1 MSEQIKK
8 SDVSE
13 KDVFGW
19 IIESA
24 KIAEE
29 QIEAMNQQLSVSAKL
44 SKEALKGKGTS
55 DVSSLKAVEQAVAS
69 TNNLLKQKLKLEAD
83 LISIQAK
90 KTNAETQ
97 LTKAIERS
105 NREEAKKI
113 QQQEKLTSAY
123 SRVDGWLRNLTKEY
137 RELAIRQELS
147 GKLSEAEI
155 KRMTTLEGR
164 IKTYDG
170 ALKQVDATMGK
181 HQRNVGNYAGAWN
194 GLGNSVNQLTR
205 EMPAFANSVQTGFM
219 AISNNLPIFFDEI
232 GKIKKANKELITQGQ
247 PVKSVFRQ
255 LGSAIFSLGTILSV
269 GVTLLT
275 VYGKEL
281 VTWIS
286 NVAKGSYSVRSFAEN
301 QKTLNEAIKE
311 GTKNGIREATQL
323 DILYRTATNLNLS
336 LEQRKKAVD
345 KLQEQ
350 YPSYFDNL
358 EDEDILVGKAVTQYE
373 RLRDA
378 IFDSARAKA
387 IQSKLEERGIERFD
401 TELKIL
407 EKIKK
412 AESERNKLIKS
423 GKDLIIKGSREE
435 RTQDIIITNKELIE
449 AQTRALKIYY
459 GQLNN
464 FKKNAIKED
473 ELLLKAQY
481 EYYKKAEDL
490 ESDRIKIKDKG
501 TGSTKKRTKAIEK
514 ETKVIEYHVKALQD
528 LHKMERVRW
537 ADIEA
542 IDDALFKRAKTE
554 QEVYL
559 LMAELTENEKLI
571 REARITKI
579 KADLKIELDSKKHTK
594 AEEEL
599 LTLQAQKQ
607 IQDIER
613 DSFKKRM
620 NEYKEYTD
628 LITDYAIK
636 QSNRRIEQIERESQN
651 AQKNYDLL
659 VDLAKNGNIQAQQS
673 LAQEQKNIIEANKK
687 KEQELQKQELI
698 KLGGTAIDTFA
709 SKVAN
714 NDKTPLLSTIKDIT
728 LLRAFISSLASFDVG
743 SERTFADSGSGI
755 DGKGGR
761 MAIVHPNEK
770 IFTEE
775 HSKKIGFDISNNEVA
790 DIISLY
796 KQGTLVPI
804 NKVGAFAGTSYDLKP
819 LLIEVQELK
828 DVIKNQPIPNLEVGR
843 ITRDLYEFGQRT
855 VKGNTTT
862 IDKYQ
867 IRKR

>member
-83 LISIQAK
+83 LIAIQAK

-105 NREEAKKI
+105 NREEQKKI
-113 QQQEKLTSAY
+113 AQQEKLTSAY

-164 IKTYDG
+164 IKTYDS

-181 HQRNVGNYAGAWN
+181 HQRNVGNYSSAFN

-232 GKIKKANKELITQGQ
+232 GRIKTANKELIAQGQ
-247 PVKSVFRQ
+247 PVKSVFSQ
-255 LGSAIFSLGTILSV
+255 LGSAIFSLGTFLSV

-275 VYGKEL
+275 VYGAEL
-281 VTWIS
+281 WNMAT
-286 NVAKGSYSVRSFAEN
+286 GAEN
-301 QKTLNEAIKE
+301 ATEKQERLNKAIKE
-311 GTKNGIREATQL
+311 GNDLAEQSIKQIEKKLNWDKITRKEA
-323 DILYRTATNLNLS
+323 I
-336 LEQRKKAVD
+336 
-345 KLQEQ
+345 
-350 YPSYFDNL
+350 
-358 EDEDILVGKAVTQYE
+358 
-373 RLRDA
+373 
-378 IFDSARAKA
+378 
-387 IQSKLEERGIERFD
+387 
-401 TELKIL
+401 
-407 EKIKK
+407 
-412 AESERNKLIKS
+412 
-423 GKDLIIKGSREE
+423 
-435 RTQDIIITNKELIE
+435 
-449 AQTRALKIYY
+449 
-459 GQLNN
+459 
-464 FKKNAIKED
+464 
-473 ELLLKAQY
+473 
-481 EYYKKAEDL
+481 
-490 ESDRIKIKDKG
+490 DRIKAEILQADAIRKINVDVAKQTKQQLDAVNFFNYGLKSTLSERLKIAQENKMSEEETIRVLKEKLEQLRLEEYQESKSNKNKNSRIK
-501 TGSTKKRTKAIEK
+501 TTEK
-514 ETKVIEYHVKALQD
+514 ETKVIEYQVKALER
-528 LHKMERVRW
+528 LNEVNRVRF
-537 ADIEA
+537 ADVEA
-542 IDDALFKRAKTE
+542 IDDALLKRAKNE
-554 QEVYL
+554 QDVYL
-559 LMAELTENEKLI
+559 LMAELNGDEKLI

-594 AEEEL
+594 AEEQL
-599 LTLQAQKQ
+599 LTLTAEKQ
-607 IQDIER
+607 INDILKEGQQQR
-613 DSFKKRM
+613 WKD
-620 NEYKEYTD
+620 YKDYTD
-628 LITDYAIK
+628 LVTDYAIK
-636 QSNRRIEQIERESQN
+636 KSNQRIEQIEKESQS

-659 VDLAKNGNIQAQQS
+659 VELAKNGNIQAQQS
-673 LAQEQKNIIEANKK
+673 LAEQQKMIIESEKK
-687 KEQELQKQELI
+687 KKDELQKQELI
-698 KLGGTAIDTFA
+698 KLGSTAIDVF
-709 SKVAN
+709 SNKVAN

-728 LLRAFISSLASFDVG
+728 LLKAFISSLASFDVG
-743 SERTFADSGSGI
+743 SERTFAEGGSGI

-819 LLIEVQELK
+819 LLKEVQELK

-855 VKGNTTT
+855 VKGNNTT

>member
-29 QIEAMNQQLSVSAKL
+29 QIEAMNQQLSISAKL

-105 NREEAKKI
+105 NREEQKKI
-113 QQQEKLTSAY
+113 AQQEKLTSSY
-123 SRVDGWLRNLTKEY
+123 SRVDKWLRDLSKEY

-164 IKTYDG
+164 IKTYDS

-181 HQRNVGNYAGAWN
+181 HQRNVGNYSSAYN

-205 EMPAFANSVQTGFM
+205 EMPAFANSLQTGFM

-232 GKIKKANKELITQGQ
+232 SKINKANKELVAQGQ
-247 PVKSVFRQ
+247 PIKSVFSQ
-255 LGSAIFSLGTILSV
+255 LAGAIFSFGTVLSV

-275 VYGKEL
+275 IYGKQIVEFIIGTESAADAQERL
-281 VTWIS
+281 NKATE
-286 NVAKGSYSVRSFAEN
+286 KGNEEAE
-301 QKTLNEAIKE
+301 KTLN
-311 GTKNGIREATQL
+311 
-323 DILYRTATNLNLS
+323 IL
-336 LEQRKKAVD
+336 QRKLDWD
-345 KLQEQ
+345 KITTKQAIESLKIE
-350 YPSYFDNL
+350 
-358 EDEDILVGKAVTQYE
+358 IGK
-373 RLRDA
+373 
-378 IFDSARAKA
+378 ARAKKEQA
-387 IQSKLEERGIERFD
+387 KQDALVIKGIIDNIKQIDKLNTTNLIKEQAG
-401 TELKIL
+401 
-407 EKIKK
+407 KK
-412 AESERNKLIKS
+412 AFKFKQDEVRQQEAYIIKLKEELYQLELGEYQKSKSTKIIKNKTKEVKNATDALKEYNKEEEDFINKTKSLYDELITGMINSNEYVNNLIIGEEEKEIKNVNAKYRRLFDLAELF
-423 GKDLIIKGSREE
+423 GEDTKDLEIARLNEIN
-435 RTQDIIITNKELIE
+435 DI
-449 AQTRALKIYY
+449 
-459 GQLNN
+459 
-464 FKKNAIKED
+464 
-473 ELLLKAQY
+473 
-481 EYYKKAEDL
+481 
-490 ESDRIKIKDKG
+490 
-501 TGSTKKRTKAIEK
+501 RTKYAKK
-514 ETKVIEYHVKALQD
+514 E
-528 LHKMERVRW
+528 
-537 ADIEA
+537 
-542 IDDALFKRAKTE
+542 IDDAKELDDTMTFLEKERIIENKKFWKE
-554 QEVYL
+554 QE
-559 LMAELTENEKLI
+559 ELNKQRYEN
-571 REARITKI
+571 
-579 KADLKIELDSKKHTK
+579 
-594 AEEEL
+594 
-599 LTLQAQKQ
+599 
-607 IQDIER
+607 
-613 DSFKKRM
+613 
-620 NEYKEYTD
+620 YKEWTD
-628 LITDYAIK
+628 LITEYFIK
-636 QSNRRIEQIERESQN
+636 KSNQRIEQLDKESQN

-659 VDLAKNGNIQAQQS
+659 VELAKNGNIQAQQS
-673 LAQEQKNIIEANKK
+673 LAQEQKNLIEANKK
-687 KEQELQKQELI
+687 KEQELKKQELI
-698 KLGGTAIDTFA
+698 KLSGTAIDTFA
-709 SKVAN
+709 TKLAN

-728 LLRAFISSLASFDVG
+728 LLKAFISSLASFDVG
-743 SERTFADSGSGI
+743 SERTFADGGNGI

-790 DIISLY
+790 NIISLY
-796 KQGTLVPI
+796 KQGTLVPL

-819 LLIEVQELK
+819 LLKEVQELK

>member
-29 QIEAMNQQLSVSAKL
+29 QIEAMNQQLSISAKL

-105 NREEAKKI
+105 NREEQKKI
-113 QQQEKLTSAY
+113 AQQEKLTSSY
-123 SRVDGWLRNLTKEY
+123 SRVDKWLRDLSKEY

-164 IKTYDG
+164 IKTYDS

-181 HQRNVGNYAGAWN
+181 HQRNVGNYKSAYN

-232 GKIKKANKELITQGQ
+232 SKINKANKELVSQGQ
-247 PVKSVFRQ
+247 PIKSVFSQ
-255 LGSAIFSLGTILSV
+255 LAGAIFSFGTVLSI

-275 VYGKEL
+275 IYGKQIVEFIIGTESAADAQERL
-281 VTWIS
+281 NKATE
-286 NVAKGSYSVRSFAEN
+286 KGNEEAE
-301 QKTLNEAIKE
+301 KTLNILQRKLDWDKITTKQAIESLKIEIGKARVKKEQAKQDALVIKGIIDNIKWIDKLNTTNLIKE
-311 GTKNGIREATQL
+311 QAG
-323 DILYRTATNLNLS
+323 
-336 LEQRKKAVD
+336 KKAFKFKQDEVRQQEAYII
-345 KLQEQ
+345 KLKEELYQLELGEYQ
-350 YPSYFDNL
+350 KSKSTKIIKNKTKEVKNATDALKEYNKEEEDFINKTKSLYDELITGMINSNEYVNNLIIGEEEKEIKNVNAKYRRLFDL
-358 EDEDILVGKAVTQYE
+358 AELFGEDT
-373 RLRDA
+373 
-378 IFDSARAKA
+378 
-387 IQSKLEERGIERFD
+387 
-401 TELKIL
+401 
-407 EKIKK
+407 
-412 AESERNKLIKS
+412 
-423 GKDLIIKGSREE
+423 KDLEIARLNEIN
-435 RTQDIIITNKELIE
+435 DI
-449 AQTRALKIYY
+449 
-459 GQLNN
+459 
-464 FKKNAIKED
+464 
-473 ELLLKAQY
+473 
-481 EYYKKAEDL
+481 
-490 ESDRIKIKDKG
+490 
-501 TGSTKKRTKAIEK
+501 RTKYAKK
-514 ETKVIEYHVKALQD
+514 E
-528 LHKMERVRW
+528 
-537 ADIEA
+537 
-542 IDDALFKRAKTE
+542 IDDAKELDDTMTFLEKERIIENKKFWKE
-554 QEVYL
+554 QE
-559 LMAELTENEKLI
+559 ELNKQRYEN
-571 REARITKI
+571 
-579 KADLKIELDSKKHTK
+579 
-594 AEEEL
+594 
-599 LTLQAQKQ
+599 
-607 IQDIER
+607 
-613 DSFKKRM
+613 
-620 NEYKEYTD
+620 YKEYTD
-628 LITDYAIK
+628 LITEYFIK
-636 QSNRRIEQIERESQN
+636 KSNQRIEQLDKESQN

-659 VDLAKNGNIQAQQS
+659 VELAKNGNIQAQQS
-673 LAQEQKNIIEANKK
+673 LAQEQKNLIEANKK
-687 KEQELQKQELI
+687 KEQELKKQELI
-698 KLGGTAIDTFA
+698 KLSGTAIDTFA
-709 SKVAN
+709 TKLAN

-728 LLRAFISSLASFDVG
+728 LLKAFISSLASFDVG
-743 SERTFADSGSGI
+743 SERTFADGGNGI

-790 DIISLY
+790 NIISLY
-796 KQGTLVPI
+796 KQGTLVPL

-819 LLIEVQELK
+819 LLKEVQELK

-862 IDKYQ
+862 VDKYQ

>member
-147 GKLSEAEI
+147 GKLTEAEI

-181 HQRNVGNYAGAWN
+181 HQRNVGNYSSAYN

-232 GKIKKANKELITQGQ
+232 GRIKKANSELIAQGQ
-247 PVKSVFRQ
+247 PVKSVFSQ
-255 LGSAIFSLGTILSV
+255 LGSALFSFGTALSV

-275 VYGKEL
+275 IYG
-281 VTWIS
+281 
-286 NVAKGSYSVRSFAEN
+286 AKIVEFVIGTESAADAQERLAKATEKGNEEAE
-301 QKTLNEAIKE
+301 KTLDLLQRKLDWDKISRKEAI
-311 GTKNGIREATQL
+311 T
-323 DILYRTATNLNLS
+323 S
-336 LEQRKKAVD
+336 
-345 KLQEQ
+345 
-350 YPSYFDNL
+350 
-358 EDEDILVGKAVTQYE
+358 
-373 RLRDA
+373 
-378 IFDSARAKA
+378 
-387 IQSKLEERGIERFD
+387 
-401 TELKIL
+401 LKIEI
-407 EKIKK
+407 EKARVKKEEAKNDALAIKRLIDNIK
-412 AESERNKLIKS
+412 WYEKLNALDLFREQT
-423 GKDLIIKGSREE
+423 GKKGFKIAQDKVRQQEAYIIKLKEE
-435 RTQDIIITNKELIE
+435 LYQLQLGEYQDSKTTKRKSKNIKQTKE
-449 AQTRALKIYY
+449 
-459 GQLNN
+459 
-464 FKKNAIKED
+464 
-473 ELLLKAQY
+473 
-481 EYYKKAEDL
+481 
-490 ESDRIKIKDKG
+490 
-501 TGSTKKRTKAIEK
+501 
-514 ETKVIEYHVKALQD
+514 ETKVVEYHVKALER
-528 LHKMERVRW
+528 LNEVNRVRF

-542 IDDALFKRAKTE
+542 IDEALLKRSKTE
-554 QEVYL
+554 QDVYL
-559 LMAELTENEKLI
+559 LMAELNGDEKLI

-579 KADLKIELDSKKHTK
+579 KADLKIELDGIEARRKAYKEMRKLDPTLKADFETSEAYVTK
-594 AEEEL
+594 I
-599 LTLQAQKQ
+599 TLQAQK
-607 IQDIER
+607 DIKDLEKEGNKNR
-613 DSFKKRM
+613 WK
-620 NEYKEYTD
+620 NYKEYTD

-636 QSNRRIEQIERESQN
+636 KSNQRIEQLDKESQS

-687 KEQELQKQELI
+687 KEQELKKQELI
-698 KLGGTAIDTFA
+698 KLGGTAIDTF
-709 SKVAN
+709 SNKVAN

-761 MAIVHPNEK
+761 MAILHPNEK
-770 IFTEE
+770 VFTEE

-819 LLIEVQELK
+819 LLKEVQELK